1 MGSRLI
7 VGSGVTVT
15 DGDAPRRKRH
25 EPSEQSCVLPLK
37 DRTGDE
43 ARDGDQEDAGEPSQ
57 ATWHASMVPADLMG
71 HKSVAPASEG
81 SVERASPGEE
91 LRCRPAYA
99 AGGGRSMTTKY
110 LSNTPSVSGW
120 IVFW

>member
-7 VGSGVTVT
+7 VGSGVTVA

-43 ARDGDQEDAGEPSQ
+43 ARDGDQEDTGEPSQ

-71 HKSVAPASEG
+71 HKSEG
-81 SVERASPGEE
+81 SVQRASPPGEE
-91 LRCRPAYA
+91 LRCRPPSLP
-99 AGGGRSMTTKY
+99 AGAVPRPRTA
-110 LSNTPSVSGW
+110 
-120 IVFW
+120 